1 MAIQSVEPNVADKIN
16 SELKSYKLDYKL
28 EQESLN
34 QEIDNALLEYASK
47 GGGKGGNRPDAK
59 LLLQDSSLNFYPIL
73 IEYKGY
79 EDKLEKL
86 DTDGNIENR
95 TAKNEPNFKNIKIAV
110 IGDLMLDEYIMGKV
124 ERISP
129 EAPVPVVK
137 VTEEKF
143 VLGGAANVINNL
155 AALGAN
161 VYCGGLVGNDK
172 NAEKLINAFSKNVD
186 CSLILKVDNRP
197 TIVKKRVIAGHQQ
210 LLRLDWE
217 EEFSVNEVEEEKII
231 SNLEKQIK
239 KLDAVILSDYNK
251 GLLTKTL
258 SQKIIKLCK
267 ENNVIVTVD
276 PKPKNIENFK
286 GASSITPNK
295 KEAYSA
301 VNAMSTEDID
311 VVGKKL
317 KEEFNLDTVL
327 ITRSE
332 EGMTLYDKD
341 IHNIP
346 TYAKEVYDVTGAG
359 DTVISVFTLAR
370 AAGATW
376 EEAAKI
382 ANAAGGIV
390 VGKIGTSIVD
400 KEELISTYNSIYNV
414 GGTCKC

>member
-1 MAIQSVEPNVADKIN
+1 MI
-16 SELKSYKLDYKL
+16 
-28 EQESLN
+28 
-34 QEIDNALLEYASK
+34 SK
-47 GGGKGGNRPDAK
+47 
-59 LLLQDSSLNFYPIL
+59 L
-73 IEYKGY
+73 IE
-79 EDKLEKL
+79 
-86 DTDGNIENR
+86 
-95 TAKNEPNFKNIKIAV
+95 NFKNIKIAV

-124 ERISP
+124 DRISP

-161 VYCGGLVGNDK
+161 VYCGGLVGKDK
-172 NAEKLINAFSKNVD
+172 NAEKLINSFPKNVD
-186 CSLILKVDNRP
+186 CNLILKVKNRP

-217 EEFSVNEVEEEKII
+217 EEFYINEDEENII
-231 SNLEKQIK
+231 IKNLKNHIK
-239 KLDAVILSDYNK
+239 ELNAVILSDYNK
-251 GLLTKTL
+251 GLLTKSL
-258 SQKIIKLCK
+258 SQKIINLCR
-267 ENNVIVTVD
+267 ENNVIITVD
-276 PKPKNIENFK
+276 PKPKNISNFV

-295 KEAYSA
+295 KEAYAA
-301 VNAMSTEDID
+301 VDANALENIDI
-311 VVGKKL
+311 VGEKL
-317 KEEFNLDTVL
+317 KKKYNLDTVL

-332 EGMTLYDKD
+332 EGMTLYDKE

-359 DTVISVFTLAR
+359 DTVISVFTLAK

-390 VGKIGTSIVD
+390 VGKIGTSTVSE
-400 KEELISTYNSIYNV
+400 KELIETYNSIYNTGDV
-414 GGTCKC
+414 CKC

>member
-1 MAIQSVEPNVADKIN
+1 MI
-16 SELKSYKLDYKL
+16 
-28 EQESLN
+28 
-34 QEIDNALLEYASK
+34 SK
-47 GGGKGGNRPDAK
+47 
-59 LLLQDSSLNFYPIL
+59 L
-73 IEYKGY
+73 IE
-79 EDKLEKL
+79 
-86 DTDGNIENR
+86 
-95 TAKNEPNFKNIKIAV
+95 NFKNIKIAV
-110 IGDLMLDEYIMGKV
+110 IGDLMLDEYIIGKV
-124 ERISP
+124 DRISP

-161 VYCGGLVGNDK
+161 VYCGGLVGKDK
-172 NAEKLINAFSKNVD
+172 NAEKLIKAFPKNVE
-186 CSLILKVDNRP
+186 CNLILKVENRP

-217 EEFSVNEVEEEKII
+217 EEFYINEDEENII
-231 SNLEKQIK
+231 IENLKNHIK
-239 KLDAVILSDYNK
+239 ELNAVILSDYNK
-251 GLLTKTL
+251 GLLTKSL
-258 SQKIIKLCK
+258 SQKIIKLCG

-276 PKPKNIENFK
+276 PKPKNISNFV

-295 KEAYSA
+295 KEAYAA
-301 VNAMSTEDID
+301 VDANALGNIDI
-311 VVGKKL
+311 VGEALKK
-317 KEEFNLDTVL
+317 KYNLDTVL

-332 EGMTLYDKD
+332 EGMTLYDKE

-359 DTVISVFTLAR
+359 DTVISVFTLAK

-390 VGKIGTSIVD
+390 VGKIGTSTVSE
-400 KEELISTYNSIYNV
+400 KELIETYNSIYKT
-414 GGTCKC
+414 GDACKC